1 MIGDG
6 LMVELKELKDGNG
19 VKVSGMKGD
28 VRLMF
33 WLGLVKLGKA
43 YGWVTIE

>member
-6 LMVELKELKDGNG
+6 LMVELKELKDGDG

-28 VRLMF
+28 VRVRVRVMV
-33 WLGLVKLGKA
+33 W
-43 YGWVTIE
+43 